1 MALKFQYNKI
11 ALQEIER
18 AVKIRAAALPT
29 IRSKESALRFEIKKL
44 GVTLENEKQLLAEE
58 LNKLKPFETMWKEW
72 DVDLISVTNIITH
85 KQKFA
90 GVAFPVLTKVEFEIK
105 SFSPLAYPLW
115 LLEGVQLMQML
126 VHKKINLDVLQQQMD
141 ILISERKKTTQKLN
155 LYEKVQIPEL
165 EEAKRKIKRYME
177 DEDNL
182 AKSSQK
188 LLKNKMEQEA
198 G

>member
-1 MALKFQYNKI
+1 M
-11 ALQEIER
+11 
-18 AVKIRAAALPT
+18 
-29 IRSKESALRFEIKKL
+29 
-44 GVTLENEKQLLAEE
+44 
-58 LNKLKPFETMWKEW
+58 
-72 DVDLISVTNIITH
+72 
-85 KQKFA
+85 
-90 GVAFPVLTKVEFEIK
+90 
-105 SFSPLAYPLW
+105 
-115 LLEGVQLMQML
+115 EGVQLMQML

>member
-44 GVTLENEKQLLAEE
+44 GVTLENEKQLLADE
-58 LNKLKPFETMWKEW
+58 LDKLKPFETMWKEW
-72 DVDLISVTNIITH
+72 DKDLIRVTNIITH

-126 VHKKINLDVLQQQMD
+126 VHKKINLDVLQQQMN

-198 G
+198 

>member
-58 LNKLKPFETMWKEW
+58 LDKLKPFETMWKEW

-90 GVAFPVLTKVEFEIK
+90 GVAFPVLTKVEFEKK

-126 VHKKINLDVLQQQMD
+126 VHKKINLDVLQQQMN